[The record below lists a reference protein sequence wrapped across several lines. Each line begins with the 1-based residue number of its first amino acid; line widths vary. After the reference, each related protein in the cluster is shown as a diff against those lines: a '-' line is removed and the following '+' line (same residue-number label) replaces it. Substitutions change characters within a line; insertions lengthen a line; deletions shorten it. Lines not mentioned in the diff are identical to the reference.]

1 MSHKQIRLRKP
12 RTKQPSATGNGQE
25 SMNSRRTN
33 GRTIFQKGRNM
44 EYKPLGNTGLLVS
57 RLCFGT
63 MTFGDGRGLFKAIS
77 AVGQAGADKLV
88 KTSIDGG
95 INFFDTADNYTEG
108 ESEKILGQS
117 LKNLKIARTDVV
129 IATKVYSRVGPGR
142 NDIGASR
149 GHIMDGVEASLR
161 RLQTDHIDLYQIHA
175 NDYITPIEETLRA
188 LDTLVTQG
196 KVRYIGCS
204 NWQAWKIAKALGVS
218 EFRNLVRF
226 DTLQA
231 YYSIASRD
239 LEREIVSLLE
249 SEKVGL
255 LVWSPLAGG
264 LLSGKYSRTNQK
276 PADSRRTDF
285 DFPVVDKERTWK
297 ILDVMAPIAKAHGC
311 SPARLSLAWLLA
323 KPVVT
328 SVIIGAKRLDQL
340 QDNLAAV
347 ELTLTQDELR
357 QLDEVSA
364 LAPEYPGWVLALDGA
379 DRLDPAITRF
389 KQ

>member
-1 MSHKQIRLRKP
+1 MQY
-12 RTKQPSATGNGQE
+12 A
-25 SMNSRRTN
+25 M
-33 GRTIFQKGRNM
+33 
-44 EYKPLGNTGLLVS
+44 LGNTGLLVS

-77 AVGQAGADKLV
+77 AVGQPGADELV

-117 LKNLKIARTDVV
+117 LKNLNIARQDVV

-175 NDYITPIEETLRA
+175 NDSVTPVDETIRA
-188 LDTLVTQG
+188 LDTLVQQG

-204 NWQAWKIAKALGVS
+204 NWQAWKIAKSLGIS
-218 EFRNLVRF
+218 EFRNLARF

-231 YYSIASRD
+231 YYSIAGRD
-239 LEREIVSLLE
+239 LEREIVPLLE

-264 LLSGKYSRTNQK
+264 LLSGKFSRTNQK
-276 PADSRRTDF
+276 AADSRRTEY
-285 DFPVVDKERTWK
+285 DFPIVDKERTWK
-297 ILDVMAPIAKAHGC
+297 ILDVMAPIAKTHGC
-311 SPARLSLAWLLA
+311 SPARISLAWLLA

-364 LAPEYPGWVLALDGA
+364 LAPEYPGWVLPFQGA
-379 DRLDPAITRF
+379 DRLGPADRWERLSEAS
-389 KQ
+389 KPH